1 MKHFLFLFFTFFLTE
16 SICIAQSCNGSL
28 GEPIVNITFGQGL
41 NPGGTLST
49 VVPGASTSYTYV
61 APTGSPASNIV
72 FDGNYAIINSVPS
85 NPFWLQTGDHTN
97 NGNGYMAFFNAAPN
111 PGRFYQQTVTGLCA
125 GTTYEFGAWILNVLN
140 DDLLPGSV
148 PPNVTFQIF
157 EPTNLTTPLVSFST
171 GNIAPTNTVNW
182 QRYSTLFTVPAGIN
196 SVILILSNNNIGGI
210 SFQGNDLA
218 IDDITFSA
226 CGPLTTA
233 SFSGTTSVSSLTICS
248 NTAYTIYGTAS
259 AGLNTPAYQW
269 QVSTNNGNSWSDI
282 IGATALNYTVPGQP
296 IGTYL
301 YRLVSQESANIGS
314 LFCKFYSNIIQ
325 ADVIVCGGQN
335 ISNIINAYTPVLAFN
350 PCNNSLTVENAN
362 AYFAGDTVLMI
373 QMKGAEINESNN
385 ASFGSIID
393 YHNAGNY
400 EFNII
405 KAKTGN
411 LIELKYRITRQYDIP
426 NGKVQLI
433 RVPYYAS
440 PIVTGTLTCLPWDG
454 NKGGV
459 LVLNARDTIT
469 LNAKINVSGKGFLGG
484 AGFNSSNPVLNC
496 FENEYIYSSTSQ
508 VIAGLKGESIASLAS
523 SVIRGKGAPASGG
536 GGGLGHNS
544 GGGGGANAG
553 SGGFG
558 GYQLDNCG
566 SSPFDNRGVGGRAL
580 VYSSATNKIFLGGG
594 GGAGN
599 ADNPNNY
606 NPTGGNGGGIIII
619 NANFLNSNGNLIEA
633 NGDNGIACTIPA
645 NPDCHDGMPGGGGG
659 GSVLLN
665 VNQFIGNSIVQ
676 KKGGNGANM
685 TSSVS
690 TVGRI
695 GPGGGGGGGL
705 LFIKSPSLPGSINSI
720 NAGGINGFL
729 TLDGNNPY
737 GATSG
742 TTGLNLF
749 NLIIPIDTV
758 LFKPNIDSVRI
769 QNNATSCTSFDFNG
783 LAYTNTSAIVQWNWN
798 FGDGN
803 YAYTQNTSHNYSGNG
818 PYVVQLL
825 VTDINGCKDSVTINV
840 SLNPLNINAGID
852 TSFCSNGTITHVLN
866 GNTNGTGYTWSPAGF
881 LNNNNLQNP
890 TATVSSTTMF
900 YLTTSGVSGCT
911 AIDSVLIT
919 VNPVPNVSTIND
931 FSICKLDSILL
942 NTSGNATSYQW
953 NPPLSVNNPVISSPY
968 FTDTVSQQLIVTG
981 TNSSTGC
988 FKKDTINVTIK
999 SLPVIHTIADSAIC
1013 GARNITLTTMGGQT
1027 YSWLPTSDLSNPGIS
1042 NPIFIGTNTQT
1053 YTVTGTGTNGC
1064 KAKDTVTITVNVQPV
1079 VSTINDISICRGDS
1093 LQLITT
1099 TDANNN
1105 QWTPALSV
1113 NNSSIANPYFQDTV
1127 SQQMIITGTNVTGC
1141 LAKDTVNVTV
1151 KPLPVVLSIPDS
1163 SLCGAQNITLTTT
1176 GALTY
1181 SWLPSIGLSNAGIA
1195 SPVFNGNNTQTYTVT
1210 GTGANS
1216 CKAKDSV
1223 TITIN
1228 SVPIVTTISNTS
1240 ICRGDSILL
1249 TSNSNAQVNQWSP
1262 ATSVSNPGT
1271 ANPYFIDTISQTI
1284 TLTGTNT
1291 STGCFASTNVNI
1303 TVKPTPNVVSI
1314 SDFTS
1319 CATNT
1324 VTLTTTGAQSYS
1336 WSPTANLDDPTIS
1349 SPVFLGPTG
1358 TYTYFVT
1365 GTAANGCTAKDIVNI
1380 TIANKPV
1387 FNAPE
1392 NKTICENEAVQ
1403 LDGNNGITYGYLW
1416 SPATNLNNP
1425 GIVNPIANPS
1435 LTTPYTLVISDS
1447 TCNYDS
1453 TFRVLVTVNSLPI
1466 INATKSND
1474 LNCSTPE
1481 SKLTAS
1487 GAINYNWFP
1496 SEGLS
1501 NNTINNP
1508 IASPS
1513 YTTQYVVIGTDNN
1526 GCKNSDTITVYRKG
1540 GKYFGFNIPNSFT
1553 PNGDGLND
1561 CFGVTYWGET
1571 KNFQL
1576 IVYSRWGEKI
1586 FETHNISECW
1596 DGIYKGNPAET
1607 GSYVFLIKGETLC
1620 GKVNRKGNILLIR

>member
-1 MKHFLFLFFTFFLTE
+1 MKYFLFLFFTFFLTE

-1105 QWTPALSV
+1105 QWIPALSV

>member
-1 MKHFLFLFFTFFLTE
+1 MKYFLFLFFTFFLTE

-1064 KAKDTVTITVNVQPV
+1064 KAKDTVIITVNVQPV

>member
-1 MKHFLFLFFTFFLTE
+1 MKYFLFLFFTFFLTE

-523 SVIRGKGAPASGG
+523 SVIRGKGSPASGG

-953 NPPLSVNNPVISSPY
+953 TPPLSVNNPVISSPY

>member
-1 MKHFLFLFFTFFLTE
+1 MKYLLFLFFTFFLSE
-16 SICIAQSCNGSL
+16 CICIAQSCNGSL

-41 NPGGTLST
+41 NPGGTLSSI
-49 VVPGASTSYTYV
+49 VPGASTSYTFV

-72 FDGNYAIINSVPS
+72 LDGNYAIINSVPS

-111 PGRFYQQTVTGLCA
+111 PGRFYQQTVTGLCT

-140 DDLLPGSV
+140 NDLLPGSV

-157 EPTNLTTPLVSFST
+157 DPTNLTTPLVSFST
-171 GNIAPTNTVNW
+171 GDIAATNTVNW

-196 SVILILSNNNIGGI
+196 DVLLILSNNNIGGT

-269 QVSTNNGNSWSDI
+269 QISTNNGNSWSDL
-282 IGATALNYTVPGQP
+282 IGATALNYTVTGQP

-325 ADVIVCGGQN
+325 AQVIVCGGQN

-400 EFNII
+400 EFNIV
-405 KAKTGN
+405 KQKTGN
-411 LIELKYRITRQYDIP
+411 LIELKYRISRQYDIP

-433 RVPYYAS
+433 RVPYYSS
-440 PIVTGTLTCLPWDG
+440 PIVTATLTCLPWDG

-459 LVLNARDTIT
+459 LVLNARDTVT

-484 AGFNSSNPVLNC
+484 AGFNSTNPQLNC
-496 FENEYIYSSTSQ
+496 FENEFIYPSTSQ
-508 VIAGLKGESIASLAS
+508 VVAGLKGESIASFAT

-553 SGGFG
+553 SGGYG

-566 SSPFDNRGVGGRAL
+566 SFPFDNRGIGGHAL
-580 VYSSATNKIFLGGG
+580 IYSSVINKIFLGGG

-633 NGDNGIACTIPA
+633 NGDNGIACTIPP

-676 KKGGNGANM
+676 KKGGNGADM

-690 TVGRI
+690 SVGRI

-705 LFIKSPSLPGSINSI
+705 LFIKSPSLPASINSI
-720 NAGGINGFL
+720 NTGGINGFL

-749 NLIIPIDTV
+749 NLIIPIDTL

-769 QNNATSCTSFDFNG
+769 QNNATSCTGFDFNG
-783 LAYTNTSAIVQWNWN
+783 LAYTNTSAIVQWDWN

-825 VTDINGCKDSVTINV
+825 VTDINGCKDSVTISV

-852 TSFCSNGTITHVLN
+852 TSFCNNGIITHVLN
-866 GNTNGTGYTWSPAGF
+866 GNTKGTGYTWSPAGF

-900 YLTTSGVSGCT
+900 YLTTSGLSGCT

-953 NPPLSVNNPVISSPY
+953 TPPLSVNNPVISSPY
-968 FTDTVSQQLIVTG
+968 FTDTISQQLIVTG

-999 SLPVIHTIADSAIC
+999 SLPVIHTISDSAIC
-1013 GARNITLTTMGGQT
+1013 GARNITLTTTGGQT

-1042 NPIFIGTNTQT
+1042 NPIFNGTNTQT

-1181 SWLPSIGLSNAGIA
+1181 YWLPSIGLSNAGIA

-1216 CKAKDSV
+1216 CIAKDSV

-1228 SVPIVTTISNTS
+1228 LVPIVTTISNTA

-1262 ATSVSNPGT
+1262 ASSVSNPAT
-1271 ANPYFIDTISQTI
+1271 ANTYFIDTISQTI

-1291 STGCFASTNVNI
+1291 ITGCFASTNVNI

-1324 VTLTTTGAQSYS
+1324 VILTTTGAQSYS
-1336 WSPTANLDDPTIS
+1336 WSPTANLDDPTIA

-1392 NKTICENEAVQ
+1392 NKTMCENEAVQ

-1425 GIVNPIANPS
+1425 GIVNPIANPG

-1466 INATKSND
+1466 INAIKSND

-1508 IASPS
+1508 IASPY

-1540 GKYFGFNIPNSFT
+1540 GKYFGFNIPNTFT

>member
-1 MKHFLFLFFTFFLTE
+1 
-16 SICIAQSCNGSL
+16 
-28 GEPIVNITFGQGL
+28 
-41 NPGGTLST
+41 
-49 VVPGASTSYTYV
+49 
-61 APTGSPASNIV
+61 
-72 FDGNYAIINSVPS
+72 
-85 NPFWLQTGDHTN
+85 
-97 NGNGYMAFFNAAPN
+97 
-111 PGRFYQQTVTGLCA
+111 
-125 GTTYEFGAWILNVLN
+125 
-140 DDLLPGSV
+140 
-148 PPNVTFQIF
+148 
-157 EPTNLTTPLVSFST
+157 
-171 GNIAPTNTVNW
+171 
-182 QRYSTLFTVPAGIN
+182 
-196 SVILILSNNNIGGI
+196 
-210 SFQGNDLA
+210 
-218 IDDITFSA
+218 
-226 CGPLTTA
+226 
-233 SFSGTTSVSSLTICS
+233 
-248 NTAYTIYGTAS
+248 
-259 AGLNTPAYQW
+259 
-269 QVSTNNGNSWSDI
+269 
-282 IGATALNYTVPGQP
+282 
-296 IGTYL
+296 
-301 YRLVSQESANIGS
+301 
-314 LFCKFYSNIIQ
+314 
-325 ADVIVCGGQN
+325 
-335 ISNIINAYTPVLAFN
+335 
-350 PCNNSLTVENAN
+350 
-362 AYFAGDTVLMI
+362 
-373 QMKGAEINESNN
+373 
-385 ASFGSIID
+385 
-393 YHNAGNY
+393 
-400 EFNII
+400 
-405 KAKTGN
+405 
-411 LIELKYRITRQYDIP
+411 
-426 NGKVQLI
+426 
-433 RVPYYAS
+433 
-440 PIVTGTLTCLPWDG
+440 
-454 NKGGV
+454 
-459 LVLNARDTIT
+459 
-469 LNAKINVSGKGFLGG
+469 
-484 AGFNSSNPVLNC
+484 
-496 FENEYIYSSTSQ
+496 
-508 VIAGLKGESIASLAS
+508 
-523 SVIRGKGAPASGG
+523 
-536 GGGLGHNS
+536 
-544 GGGGGANAG
+544 
-553 SGGFG
+553 
-558 GYQLDNCG
+558 
-566 SSPFDNRGVGGRAL
+566 
-580 VYSSATNKIFLGGG
+580 
-594 GGAGN
+594 
-599 ADNPNNY
+599 
-606 NPTGGNGGGIIII
+606 
-619 NANFLNSNGNLIEA
+619 
-633 NGDNGIACTIPA
+633 
-645 NPDCHDGMPGGGGG
+645 
-659 GSVLLN
+659 
-665 VNQFIGNSIVQ
+665 
-676 KKGGNGANM
+676 
-685 TSSVS
+685 
-690 TVGRI
+690 
-695 GPGGGGGGGL
+695 
-705 LFIKSPSLPGSINSI
+705 
-720 NAGGINGFL
+720 
-729 TLDGNNPY
+729 
-737 GATSG
+737 
-742 TTGLNLF
+742 
-749 NLIIPIDTV
+749 
-758 LFKPNIDSVRI
+758 
-769 QNNATSCTSFDFNG
+769 
-783 LAYTNTSAIVQWNWN
+783 
-798 FGDGN
+798 
-803 YAYTQNTSHNYSGNG
+803 
-818 PYVVQLL
+818 
-825 VTDINGCKDSVTINV
+825 
-840 SLNPLNINAGID
+840 
-852 TSFCSNGTITHVLN
+852 
-866 GNTNGTGYTWSPAGF
+866 
-881 LNNNNLQNP
+881 
-890 TATVSSTTMF
+890 
-900 YLTTSGVSGCT
+900 
-911 AIDSVLIT
+911 
-919 VNPVPNVSTIND
+919 
-931 FSICKLDSILL
+931 
-942 NTSGNATSYQW
+942 
-953 NPPLSVNNPVISSPY
+953 
-968 FTDTVSQQLIVTG
+968 
-981 TNSSTGC
+981 
-988 FKKDTINVTIK
+988 
-999 SLPVIHTIADSAIC
+999 
-1013 GARNITLTTMGGQT
+1013 
-1027 YSWLPTSDLSNPGIS
+1027 
-1042 NPIFIGTNTQT
+1042 
-1053 YTVTGTGTNGC
+1053 
-1064 KAKDTVTITVNVQPV
+1064 VNVQPV

-1105 QWTPALSV
+1105 QWIPALSV

>member
-1 MKHFLFLFFTFFLTE
+1 MKYFLFLFFTFFLTE

-1365 GTAANGCTAKDIVNI
+1365 GTAANGSTAKDIVNI